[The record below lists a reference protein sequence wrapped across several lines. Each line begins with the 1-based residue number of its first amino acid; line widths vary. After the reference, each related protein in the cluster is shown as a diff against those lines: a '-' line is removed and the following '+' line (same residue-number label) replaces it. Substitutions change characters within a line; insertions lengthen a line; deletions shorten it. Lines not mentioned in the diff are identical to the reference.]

1 MVGAL
6 ALDPGVTGGEL
17 GAVLADPDQGLPN
30 LVLTV
35 RPEPRYERSHAV
47 HGDVTAALPGLGF
60 APVLARDLPD
70 GRPVTLWWRPRS
82 AAG

>member
-1 MVGAL
+1 M
-6 ALDPGVTGGEL
+6 
-17 GAVLADPDQGLPN
+17 LADPDQGLPN

-35 RPEPRYERSHAV
+35 RPDPRYERSLAV
-47 HGDVTAALPGLGF
+47 PRGRGPACGLGF